1 MNFILFIIAFLLVA
15 ILTPLGF
22 FATLIKSI
30 LKFNNSILND
40 YFFSL
45 ALSLDQLGNVAMAK
59 LFDFILIKKNS
70 KNKFG
75 NPDETISSVLGK
87 NQKAETLA
95 YFGKRLNALLNFLDK
110 NHSIKSI
117 EK

>member
-1 MNFILFIIAFLLVA
+1 MSLFLFIIAFLLVA
-15 ILTPLGF
+15 IFTPLGF
-22 FATLIKSI
+22 VSTFIKSF
-30 LKFNNSILND
+30 LNMNKSILND

-45 ALSLDQLGNVAMAK
+45 ALSLDQFGNVAMAK
-59 LFDFILIKKNS
+59 LFDFILIKKKS
-70 KNKFG
+70 INKFG

-87 NQKAETLA
+87 NQKAGTLA